1 MNVLAILLYCFY
13 AVLQMFIDMFVG
25 MLSVWKNILDEKK
38 SKFFSQ
44 ASFGIVIP
52 LFHIMKIANAS
63 TYDVLKLLWVIEI
76 NFIVSMII
84 TYIISFSLQKMLKLD
99 VRIKESF
106 NAMMTFPAVGALPIV
121 IGYGYCFPNGPIEHD
136 PFCKTFQG
144 IMMLSVLALTLGL
157 YFFGT
162 ILLLSDKRNNENL
175 EIKLKYI
182 WHVVV
187 GNIYNNKNYSVLEM
201 FEKYYKIQENALKD
215 FLIFEEKNKI
225 SDLNNNNNNNL
236 IQNNNNNNN
245 NNNIEYYNNAFN
257 MIENN
262 LDTEKKTEFYNLK
275 SNVLNNLEKNP
286 PIFPINLNIKITE
299 NNQKE
304 IDKEF
309 EIWLNEQKKLDPNFN
324 VKMSNVKIDFFSL
337 LKLLNAPPTNS
348 FYLGLILGLSFIR
361 EIIFN
366 SNNIF
371 WFNFI
376 DGINTISNTFS
387 PFLFLVIG
395 VACLPKNK
403 PKKEKSNN
411 NNKKPFLINKT
422 HVVLIFLVRF
432 VIIPIFGILA
442 VWFWKEIYE
451 KEIKTS
457 VVFRLILFFPWCLPS
472 STTFAVV
479 VNMTG
484 YFFEEYGYLVML
496 QNFSCI
502 VTLTLLNMIYFLII
516 GQ

>member
-1 MNVLAILLYCFY
+1 
-13 AVLQMFIDMFVG
+13 
-25 MLSVWKNILDEKK
+25 
-38 SKFFSQ
+38 
-44 ASFGIVIP
+44 
-52 LFHIMKIANAS
+52 
-63 TYDVLKLLWVIEI
+63 
-76 NFIVSMII
+76 
-84 TYIISFSLQKMLKLD
+84 
-99 VRIKESF
+99 
-106 NAMMTFPAVGALPIV
+106 
-121 IGYGYCFPNGPIEHD
+121 
-136 PFCKTFQG
+136 
-144 IMMLSVLALTLGL
+144 
-157 YFFGT
+157 
-162 ILLLSDKRNNENL
+162 
-175 EIKLKYI
+175 
-182 WHVVV
+182 
-187 GNIYNNKNYSVLEM
+187 M

-215 FLIFEEKNKI
+215 FLTFQEKNKI
-225 SDLNNNNNNNL
+225 TDF
-236 IQNNNNNNN
+236 N
-245 NNNIEYYNNAFN
+245 NNNIEYYNNAFD
-257 MIENN
+257 MVENN
-262 LDTEKKTEFYNLK
+262 LNTEKKSEFDEFK
-275 SNVLNNLEKNP
+275 TNVLNNLEKKP

-299 NNQKE
+299 NNQKL

-309 EIWLNEQKKLDPNFN
+309 ENWLNEQKKLDPNFE
-324 VKMSNVKIDFFSL
+324 VKMSEVRVDFFSL

-366 SNNIF
+366 SSNIF

-403 PKKEKSNN
+403 KNEENKKD
-411 NNKKPFLINKT
+411 KKPFLINKT
-422 HVVLIFLVRF
+422 HVLLIFLVRF
-432 VIIPIFGILA
+432 IIIPILGVLA
-442 VWFWKEIYE
+442 VWFWREIYA
-451 KEIKTS
+451 KEIKSS

>member
-1 MNVLAILLYCFY
+1 MNVVAILLYCFY

-38 SKFFSQ
+38 SKFISQ

-76 NFIVSMII
+76 NFIISMII
-84 TYIISFSLQKMLKLD
+84 TYIISFSLQKILKLE

-121 IGYGYCFPNGPIEHD
+121 IGYGYCFPGGPIEHD

-162 ILLLSDKRNNENL
+162 ILLLSDKKNKENL
-175 EIKLKYI
+175 EIKLKYV

-187 GNIYNNKNYSVLEM
+187 ENIYNNKNYSILEM

-215 FLIFEEKNKI
+215 FLTFQEKNKI
-225 SDLNNNNNNNL
+225 PQVNDDNNNL
-236 IQNNNNNNN
+236 IQNNNNNI
-245 NNNIEYYNNAFN
+245 IEYYNNAFN
-257 MIENN
+257 MVENN
-262 LDTEKKTEFYNLK
+262 IDSEKKSEFDEYK
-275 SNVLNNLEKNP
+275 TNVLNNLEKKP

-299 NNQKE
+299 NNQKL

-324 VKMSNVKIDFFSL
+324 IKMSDVRLDIFSL

-371 WFNFI
+371 WYNFI

-403 PKKEKSNN
+403 KKEEEEKSNKN
-411 NNKKPFLINKT
+411 INKEPFLVNKT
-422 HVVLIFLVRF
+422 HVLLIFLVRF
-432 VIIPIFGILA
+432 IIIPIFGILA
-442 VWFWKEIYE
+442 VWFWREVYA
-451 KEIKTS
+451 KEIKSS

>member
-1 MNVLAILLYCFY
+1 MDVLAILIYCFY

-25 MLSVWKNILDEKK
+25 MLSVWRNILDEKK

-52 LFHIMKIANAS
+52 LFLIMKIANAS
-63 TYDVLKLLWVIEI
+63 TYDVLKLLWVIEV

-84 TYIISFSLQKMLKLD
+84 TYIISFSLQKILKLE
-99 VRIKESF
+99 VRVKESF

-121 IGYGYCFPNGPIEHD
+121 IGYGYCFPGGPIEHD

-162 ILLLSDKRNNENL
+162 ILLLSDKKNSENL
-175 EIKLKYI
+175 EIKLKYV

-187 GNIYNNKNYSVLEM
+187 ENVYNNKNYSVLEM

-215 FLIFEEKNKI
+215 FLTFQEKNKI
-225 SDLNNNNNNNL
+225 TDF
-236 IQNNNNNNN
+236 N
-245 NNNIEYYNNAFN
+245 NNNIEYYNNAFD
-257 MIENN
+257 MVENN
-262 LDTEKKTEFYNLK
+262 LNTEKKSEFDEFK
-275 SNVLNNLEKNP
+275 TNVLNNLEKKP

-299 NNQKE
+299 NNQKI

-309 EIWLNEQKKLDPNFN
+309 ENWLNEQKKLDPNFE
-324 VKMSNVKIDFFSL
+324 VKMSEVRVDFFSL

-366 SNNIF
+366 SSNIF

-403 PKKEKSNN
+403 KNENKKD
-411 NNKKPFLINKT
+411 KKPFLINKT
-422 HVVLIFLVRF
+422 HVLLIFLVRF
-432 VIIPIFGILA
+432 IIIPILGVLA
-442 VWFWKEIYE
+442 VWFWREIYA
-451 KEIKTS
+451 KEIKSS

>member
-1 MNVLAILLYCFY
+1 MDVLAILIYCFY

-25 MLSVWKNILDEKK
+25 MLSVWRNILDEKK

-63 TYDVLKLLWVIEI
+63 TYDVLKLLWVIEV

-84 TYIISFSLQKMLKLD
+84 TYIISFSLQKILKLE
-99 VRIKESF
+99 VRVKESF

-121 IGYGYCFPNGPIEHD
+121 IGYGYCFPGGPIEHD

-162 ILLLSDKRNNENL
+162 ILLLSDKKNSENL
-175 EIKLKYI
+175 EIKLKYV

-187 GNIYNNKNYSVLEM
+187 ENVYNNKNYSVLEM

-215 FLIFEEKNKI
+215 FLTFQEKNKI
-225 SDLNNNNNNNL
+225 TDF
-236 IQNNNNNNN
+236 N
-245 NNNIEYYNNAFN
+245 NNNIEYYNNAFD
-257 MIENN
+257 MVENN
-262 LDTEKKTEFYNLK
+262 LNTEKKSEFDEFK
-275 SNVLNNLEKNP
+275 TNVLNNLEKKP

-299 NNQKE
+299 NNQKI

-309 EIWLNEQKKLDPNFN
+309 ENWLNEQKKLDPNFE
-324 VKMSNVKIDFFSL
+324 VKMSEVRVDFFSL

-366 SNNIF
+366 SSNIF

-403 PKKEKSNN
+403 KNENKKD
-411 NNKKPFLINKT
+411 KKPFLINKT
-422 HVVLIFLVRF
+422 HVLLIFLVRF
-432 VIIPIFGILA
+432 IIIPILGVLA
-442 VWFWKEIYE
+442 VWFWREIYA
-451 KEIKTS
+451 KEIKSS

>member
-1 MNVLAILLYCFY
+1 MDVLAILIYCFY
-13 AVLQMFIDMFVG
+13 AVLQMFINMFVG
-25 MLSVWKNILDEKK
+25 MLSVWRNILDEKK

-63 TYDVLKLLWVIEI
+63 TYDVLKLLWVIEV

-84 TYIISFSLQKMLKLD
+84 TYIISFSLQKILKLE
-99 VRIKESF
+99 VRVKESF

-121 IGYGYCFPNGPIEHD
+121 IGYGYCFPGGPIEHD

-162 ILLLSDKRNNENL
+162 ILLLSDKKNSENL
-175 EIKLKYI
+175 EIKLKYV

-187 GNIYNNKNYSVLEM
+187 ENVYNNKNYSVLEM

-215 FLIFEEKNKI
+215 FLTFQEKNKI
-225 SDLNNNNNNNL
+225 TDF
-236 IQNNNNNNN
+236 N
-245 NNNIEYYNNAFN
+245 NNNIEYYNNAFD
-257 MIENN
+257 MVENN
-262 LDTEKKTEFYNLK
+262 LNTEKKSEFDEFK
-275 SNVLNNLEKNP
+275 TNVLNNLEKKP

-299 NNQKE
+299 NNQKI

-309 EIWLNEQKKLDPNFN
+309 ENWLNEQKKLDPNFE
-324 VKMSNVKIDFFSL
+324 VKMSEVRVDFFSL

-366 SNNIF
+366 SSNIF

-403 PKKEKSNN
+403 KNENKKD
-411 NNKKPFLINKT
+411 KKPFLINKT
-422 HVVLIFLVRF
+422 HVLLIFLVRF
-432 VIIPIFGILA
+432 IIIPILGVLA
-442 VWFWKEIYE
+442 VWFWREIYA
-451 KEIKTS
+451 KEIKSS

>member
-1 MNVLAILLYCFY
+1 MDVLAILIYCFY

-25 MLSVWKNILDEKK
+25 MLSVWRNILDEKK

-63 TYDVLKLLWVIEI
+63 TYDVLKLLWVIEV

-84 TYIISFSLQKMLKLD
+84 TYIISFSLQKILKLE
-99 VRIKESF
+99 VRVKESF

-121 IGYGYCFPNGPIEHD
+121 IGYGYCFPGGPIEHD

-162 ILLLSDKRNNENL
+162 ILLLSDKKNSENL
-175 EIKLKYI
+175 EIKLKYV

-187 GNIYNNKNYSVLEM
+187 ENVYNNKNYSVLEM

-215 FLIFEEKNKI
+215 FLTFQEKNKI
-225 SDLNNNNNNNL
+225 TDF
-236 IQNNNNNNN
+236 N
-245 NNNIEYYNNAFN
+245 NNNIEYYNNAFD
-257 MIENN
+257 MVENN
-262 LDTEKKTEFYNLK
+262 LNTEKKSEFDEFK
-275 SNVLNNLEKNP
+275 TNVLNNLEKKP

-299 NNQKE
+299 NNQKI

-309 EIWLNEQKKLDPNFN
+309 ENWLNEQKKLDPNFE
-324 VKMSNVKIDFFSL
+324 VKMSEVRVDSFSL

-366 SNNIF
+366 SSNIF

-403 PKKEKSNN
+403 KNENKKD
-411 NNKKPFLINKT
+411 KKPFLINKT
-422 HVVLIFLVRF
+422 HVLLIFLVRF
-432 VIIPIFGILA
+432 IIIPILGVLA
-442 VWFWKEIYE
+442 VWFWREIYA
-451 KEIKTS
+451 KEIKSS

>member
-1 MNVLAILLYCFY
+1 M
-13 AVLQMFIDMFVG
+13 
-25 MLSVWKNILDEKK
+25 
-38 SKFFSQ
+38 
-44 ASFGIVIP
+44 
-52 LFHIMKIANAS
+52 
-63 TYDVLKLLWVIEI
+63 
-76 NFIVSMII
+76 
-84 TYIISFSLQKMLKLD
+84 
-99 VRIKESF
+99 
-106 NAMMTFPAVGALPIV
+106 
-121 IGYGYCFPNGPIEHD
+121 
-136 PFCKTFQG
+136 
-144 IMMLSVLALTLGL
+144 
-157 YFFGT
+157 
-162 ILLLSDKRNNENL
+162 
-175 EIKLKYI
+175 KYI

-245 NNNIEYYNNAFN
+245 IEYYNNAFN

-299 NNQKE
+299 NNQKK

-324 VKMSNVKIDFFSL
+324 IKMSNVHIDFFSL

-403 PKKEKSNN
+403 PKKEKSNNN

>member
-1 MNVLAILLYCFY
+1 MDVLAILIYCFY

-25 MLSVWKNILDEKK
+25 MLSVWRNILDEKK

-63 TYDVLKLLWVIEI
+63 TYDVLKLLWVIEV

-84 TYIISFSLQKMLKLD
+84 TYIISFSLQKILKLE
-99 VRIKESF
+99 VRVKESF

-121 IGYGYCFPNGPIEHD
+121 IGYGYCFPGGPIEHD

-162 ILLLSDKRNNENL
+162 ILLLSDKKNSENL
-175 EIKLKYI
+175 EIKLKYV

-187 GNIYNNKNYSVLEM
+187 ENVYNNKNYSVLEM

-215 FLIFEEKNKI
+215 FLTFQEKNKI
-225 SDLNNNNNNNL
+225 TDF
-236 IQNNNNNNN
+236 N
-245 NNNIEYYNNAFN
+245 NNNIEYYNNAFD
-257 MIENN
+257 MVENN
-262 LDTEKKTEFYNLK
+262 LNIEKKSEFDEFK
-275 SNVLNNLEKNP
+275 TNVLNNLEKKP

-299 NNQKE
+299 NNQKI

-309 EIWLNEQKKLDPNFN
+309 ENWLNEQKKLDPNFE
-324 VKMSNVKIDFFSL
+324 VKMSEVRVDFFSL

-366 SNNIF
+366 SSNIF

-403 PKKEKSNN
+403 KNENKKD
-411 NNKKPFLINKT
+411 KKPFLINKT
-422 HVVLIFLVRF
+422 HVLLIFLVRF
-432 VIIPIFGILA
+432 IIIPILGVLA
-442 VWFWKEIYE
+442 VWFWREIYA
-451 KEIKTS
+451 KEIKSS

>member
-1 MNVLAILLYCFY
+1 MDVLAILIYCFY
-13 AVLQMFIDMFVG
+13 AVLQMFINMFVG
-25 MLSVWKNILDEKK
+25 MLSVWRNILDEKK

-63 TYDVLKLLWVIEI
+63 TYDVLKLLWVIEV

-84 TYIISFSLQKMLKLD
+84 TYIISFSLQKILKLE
-99 VRIKESF
+99 VRVKESF

-121 IGYGYCFPNGPIEHD
+121 IGYGYCFPGGPIEHD

-162 ILLLSDKRNNENL
+162 ILLLSDKKNSENL
-175 EIKLKYI
+175 EIKLKYV

-187 GNIYNNKNYSVLEM
+187 ENVYNNKNYSVLEM

-215 FLIFEEKNKI
+215 FLTFQEKNKI
-225 SDLNNNNNNNL
+225 TDF
-236 IQNNNNNNN
+236 N
-245 NNNIEYYNNAFN
+245 NNNIEYYNNAFD
-257 MIENN
+257 MVENN
-262 LDTEKKTEFYNLK
+262 LNTEKKSEFDEFK
-275 SNVLNNLEKNP
+275 TNVLNNLEKKP

-299 NNQKE
+299 NNQKI

-309 EIWLNEQKKLDPNFN
+309 ENWLNEQKKLDPNFE
-324 VKMSNVKIDFFSL
+324 VKMSEVRVDFFSL

-366 SNNIF
+366 SSNIF

-403 PKKEKSNN
+403 KNENKKD
-411 NNKKPFLINKT
+411 KKPFLINKT
-422 HVVLIFLVRF
+422 HVLLIFLVRF
-432 VIIPIFGILA
+432 IIIPILGVLA
-442 VWFWKEIYE
+442 VWFWREIYA
-451 KEIKTS
+451 KEIKSS

-502 VTLTLLNMIYFLII
+502 VTLTLLNMIYFLVI

>member
-1 MNVLAILLYCFY
+1 MDVLAILIYCFY
-13 AVLQMFIDMFVG
+13 AVLQMFINMFVG
-25 MLSVWKNILDEKK
+25 MLSVWRNILDEKK

-63 TYDVLKLLWVIEI
+63 TYDVLKLLWVIEV

-84 TYIISFSLQKMLKLD
+84 TYIISFSLQKILKLE
-99 VRIKESF
+99 VRVKESF

-121 IGYGYCFPNGPIEHD
+121 IGYGYCFPGGPIEHD

-162 ILLLSDKRNNENL
+162 ILLLSDKKNSENL
-175 EIKLKYI
+175 EIKLKYV

-187 GNIYNNKNYSVLEM
+187 ENVYNNKNYSVLEM

-215 FLIFEEKNKI
+215 FLTFQEKNKI
-225 SDLNNNNNNNL
+225 TDF
-236 IQNNNNNNN
+236 N
-245 NNNIEYYNNAFN
+245 NNNIEYYNNAFD
-257 MIENN
+257 MVENN
-262 LDTEKKTEFYNLK
+262 LNTEKKSEFDEFK
-275 SNVLNNLEKNP
+275 TNVLNNLEKKP

-299 NNQKE
+299 NNQKI

-309 EIWLNEQKKLDPNFN
+309 ENWLNEQKKLDPNFE
-324 VKMSNVKIDFFSL
+324 VKMSEVRVDFFSL

-366 SNNIF
+366 SSNIF

-403 PKKEKSNN
+403 KNENKKD
-411 NNKKPFLINKT
+411 KKPFLINKT
-422 HVVLIFLVRF
+422 HVLLIFIVRF
-432 VIIPIFGILA
+432 IIIPILGVLA
-442 VWFWKEIYE
+442 VWFWREIYA
-451 KEIKTS
+451 KEIKSS

>member
-1 MNVLAILLYCFY
+1 MLINKNQKKNTLKIMNVLAILLYCFY

-25 MLSVWKNILDEKK
+25 MFSVWKNILDEKK

-63 TYDVLKLLWVIEI
+63 TYDVLKLLWVIEV

-157 YFFGT
+157 YFFGM

-215 FLIFEEKNKI
+215 FLTFQEKNKI
-225 SDLNNNNNNNL
+225 TDF
-236 IQNNNNNNN
+236 N
-245 NNNIEYYNNAFN
+245 NNNIEYYNNAFD
-257 MIENN
+257 MVENN
-262 LDTEKKTEFYNLK
+262 LNTEKKSEFDEFK
-275 SNVLNNLEKNP
+275 TNVLNNLEKKP

-299 NNQKE
+299 NNQKI

-309 EIWLNEQKKLDPNFN
+309 ENWLNEQKKLDPNFE
-324 VKMSNVKIDFFSL
+324 VKMSEVRVDFFSL

-366 SNNIF
+366 SSNIF

-403 PKKEKSNN
+403 KNENKKD
-411 NNKKPFLINKT
+411 KKPFLINKT
-422 HVVLIFLVRF
+422 HVLLIFLVRF
-432 VIIPIFGILA
+432 IIIPILGVLA
-442 VWFWKEIYE
+442 VWFWREIYA
-451 KEIKTS
+451 KEIKSS

-502 VTLTLLNMIYFLII
+502 VTLTLLNMIYFLVI

>member
-1 MNVLAILLYCFY
+1 MDVLAILIYCFY

-25 MLSVWKNILDEKK
+25 MLSVWRNILDEKK

-63 TYDVLKLLWVIEI
+63 TYDVLKLLWVIEV

-84 TYIISFSLQKMLKLD
+84 TYIISFSLQKILKLE
-99 VRIKESF
+99 VRVKESF

-121 IGYGYCFPNGPIEHD
+121 IGYGYCFPGGPIEHD

-162 ILLLSDKRNNENL
+162 ILLLSDKKNSENL
-175 EIKLKYI
+175 EIKLKYV

-187 GNIYNNKNYSVLEM
+187 ENVYNNKNYSVLEM

-215 FLIFEEKNKI
+215 FLTFQEKNKI
-225 SDLNNNNNNNL
+225 TDF
-236 IQNNNNNNN
+236 N
-245 NNNIEYYNNAFN
+245 NNNIEYYNNAFD
-257 MIENN
+257 MVENN
-262 LDTEKKTEFYNLK
+262 LNTEKKSEFDEFK
-275 SNVLNNLEKNP
+275 TNVLNNLEKKP

-299 NNQKE
+299 NNQKI

-309 EIWLNEQKKLDPNFN
+309 ENWLNEQKKLDPNFE
-324 VKMSNVKIDFFSL
+324 VKMSEVRVDFFSL

-366 SNNIF
+366 SSNIF

-403 PKKEKSNN
+403 KNENKKD
-411 NNKKPFLINKT
+411 KKPFLINKT
-422 HVVLIFLVRF
+422 HVLLIFLVRF
-432 VIIPIFGILA
+432 IIIPILGVLA
-442 VWFWKEIYE
+442 VWFWREIYA
-451 KEIKTS
+451 KEIKSS

-472 STTFAVV
+472 STTFSVV

>member
-1 MNVLAILLYCFY
+1 
-13 AVLQMFIDMFVG
+13 
-25 MLSVWKNILDEKK
+25 
-38 SKFFSQ
+38 
-44 ASFGIVIP
+44 
-52 LFHIMKIANAS
+52 
-63 TYDVLKLLWVIEI
+63 
-76 NFIVSMII
+76 
-84 TYIISFSLQKMLKLD
+84 
-99 VRIKESF
+99 
-106 NAMMTFPAVGALPIV
+106 
-121 IGYGYCFPNGPIEHD
+121 
-136 PFCKTFQG
+136 
-144 IMMLSVLALTLGL
+144 
-157 YFFGT
+157 
-162 ILLLSDKRNNENL
+162 
-175 EIKLKYI
+175 
-182 WHVVV
+182 
-187 GNIYNNKNYSVLEM
+187 
-201 FEKYYKIQENALKD
+201 
-215 FLIFEEKNKI
+215 
-225 SDLNNNNNNNL
+225 
-236 IQNNNNNNN
+236 
-245 NNNIEYYNNAFN
+245 
-257 MIENN
+257 MIEDN

-275 SNVLNNLEKNP
+275 LNVLNNLEKNP

-309 EIWLNEQKKLDPNFN
+309 ENWLNEQKKLDPNFN
-324 VKMSNVKIDFFSL
+324 VKMSDVKIDFFSL

-411 NNKKPFLINKT
+411 NNNKKPFLINKKI
-422 HVVLIFLVRF
+422 VVLIFLVRF

>member
-1 MNVLAILLYCFY
+1 MDVLAILIYCFY

-25 MLSVWKNILDEKK
+25 MLSVWRNILDEKK

-63 TYDVLKLLWVIEI
+63 TYDVLKLLWVIEV

-84 TYIISFSLQKMLKLD
+84 TYIISFSLQKILKLE
-99 VRIKESF
+99 VRVKESF

-121 IGYGYCFPNGPIEHD
+121 IGYGYCFPGGPIEHD

-162 ILLLSDKRNNENL
+162 ILLLSDKKNSENL
-175 EIKLKYI
+175 EIKLKYV

-187 GNIYNNKNYSVLEM
+187 ENVYNNKNYSVLEM

-215 FLIFEEKNKI
+215 FLTFQEKNKI
-225 SDLNNNNNNNL
+225 TDF
-236 IQNNNNNNN
+236 N
-245 NNNIEYYNNAFN
+245 NNNIEYYNNAFD
-257 MIENN
+257 MVENN
-262 LDTEKKTEFYNLK
+262 LNTEKKSEFDEFK
-275 SNVLNNLEKNP
+275 TNVLNNLEKKP

-299 NNQKE
+299 NNQKI

-309 EIWLNEQKKLDPNFN
+309 ENWLNEQKKLDPNFD
-324 VKMSNVKIDFFSL
+324 VKMSEVRVDFFSL

-366 SNNIF
+366 SSNIF

-403 PKKEKSNN
+403 KNENKKD
-411 NNKKPFLINKT
+411 KKPFLINKT
-422 HVVLIFLVRF
+422 HVLLIFLVRF
-432 VIIPIFGILA
+432 IIIPILGVLA
-442 VWFWKEIYE
+442 VWFWREIYA
-451 KEIKTS
+451 KEIKSS